1 MAICCHSSAHIV
13 KHDWRWQACTAMGDV
28 VELGG
33 RRGKGLLKRC
43 PKLEWLS
50 TARVAMADVVEL
62 LEAAEAKAYYG
73 LAINWKP
80 LQALTQALLD
90 RGVLQVGARRVCVY
104 VIVYM
109 CVHVEATPGAD
120 AGPAGQGS
128 AAGGGKE
135 SVCAL
140 WDRELL
146 LVLVG
151 RNEHCTRKTANADKL
166 PMQPLSPP
174 PPKHGPIPVH

>member
-90 RGVLQVGARRVCVY
+90 RG
-104 VIVYM
+104 
-109 CVHVEATPGAD
+109 
-120 AGPAGQGS
+120 
-128 AAGGGKE
+128 
-135 SVCAL
+135 AL